1 MEGKKVVVGLVAV
14 ALLSAT
20 AVTAS
25 ASWWGRGAWC
35 WGPGGVTQGQVL
47 DPALEKLRGE
57 LNAKDVEIQR
67 ELDVQKPDPDRLAV
81 LEKEA
86 IDIQVKIA
94 KAGDGTGPTPRG
106 YDGRYAGNQPS
117 RWRGCGCW

>member
-1 MEGKKVVVGLVAV
+1 MGWS
-14 ALLSAT
+14 LLLCSSAT

-25 ASWWGRGAWC
+25 ASWWGRRAWC

-47 DPALEKLRGE
+47 DPALEKLRDE

-94 KAGDGTGPTPRG
+94 KAGDG
-106 YDGRYAGNQPS
+106 PS
-117 RWRGCGCW
+117 RRPWPRRPVCRQPALAMARLRLLVSR